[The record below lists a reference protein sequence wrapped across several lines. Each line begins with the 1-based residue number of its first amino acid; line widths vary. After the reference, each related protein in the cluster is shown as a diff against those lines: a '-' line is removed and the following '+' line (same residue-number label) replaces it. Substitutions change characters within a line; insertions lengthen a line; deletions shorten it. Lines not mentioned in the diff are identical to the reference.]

1 MYSQTVKLGQ
11 ILTLRTLDRWGL
23 ITGEGAALYMWEG
36 VCAVLEGDVITPAVL
51 GADFLSPF
59 AGGGAGG
66 ATLCKYQISC

>member
-1 MYSQTVKLGQ
+1 
-11 ILTLRTLDRWGL
+11 
-23 ITGEGAALYMWEG
+23 MWEG